1 MLGLVL
7 ENSFVIEGFA
17 LLVLTVK
24 IRENATK
31 MRYVGS
37 SQILRKYI
45 GDIFSFTYYTSYNFS
60 QITVLVNKKCR
71 YF

>member
-1 MLGLVL
+1 MLGHVL

-31 MRYVGS
+31 MRSVGMECVEGKEAV
-37 SQILRKYI
+37 QNTL
-45 GDIFSFTYYTSYNFS
+45 DQDLT
-60 QITVLVNKKCR
+60 
-71 YF
+71 